1 MVVSRPEGSLLV
13 ESCAGEV
20 VADQLDEFNCPRM
33 RRDLILSALQR
44 KANQSTE
51 LAKSN
56 GTCRFVM
63 PSEPGFDLLAYVH
76 SERLVE
82 FVSHAWT
89 QWVELRDGRDP
100 MRFAED
106 STSEQAGCPPP
117 PLVPGNA
124 ALPRDSHQ
132 QPSANVIGGM
142 GYYCCTDTYTPIVC
156 SLVTDLRWDAAIV
169 RTAVDTVLMQVPC
182 DMRAPSLY

>member
-1 MVVSRPEGSLLV
+1 VTPIRSRLEDEDTRKRKAVATPPRPTPPRTGRPDGRISGSRPERSLLV
-13 ESCAGEV
+13 ESCSEEG
-20 VADQLDEFNCPRM
+20 VADQLDAFNRPRM

-132 QPSANVIGGM
+132 QP
-142 GYYCCTDTYTPIVC
+142 
-156 SLVTDLRWDAAIV
+156 R
-169 RTAVDTVLMQVPC
+169 VP
-182 DMRAPSLY
+182 MS